1 MLLEEM
7 EDRVEK
13 LKTEFPSDWS
23 PMKTEI
29 EEGRVDM
36 KGKYEETM
44 AFGKPAMKVVRSSA
58 KFPANPV

>member
-13 LKTEFPSDWS
+13 LKTEFLFDWS

-29 EEGRVDM
+29 EGGSVDM
-36 KGKYEETM
+36 RGKYEETM
-44 AFGKPAMKVVRSSA
+44 AYVGKVS
-58 KFPANPV
+58 PVSTPG